1 MVYFRC
7 KWSNNVIGVE
17 VEYDVAQMRKH
28 PDYDEVEE
36 EEEEEEKKEETE
48 KATKVKKSK
57 ED

>member
-17 VEYDVAQMRKH
+17 FEYDVAQMRKH
-28 PDYDEVEE
+28 PDYDEVEQ
-36 EEEEEEKKEETE
+36 EKKEETE
-48 KATKVKKSK
+48 KAAKVKKPK

>member
-17 VEYDVAQMRKH
+17 FEYDVAQMRNH
-28 PDYDEVEE
+28 PDYDEVEQ
-36 EEEEEEKKEETE
+36 EKKEETE

>member
-36 EEEEEEKKEETE
+36 EEEEEKKEETE

>member
-36 EEEEEEKKEETE
+36 EEEKKEETE

>member
-36 EEEEEEKKEETE
+36 EEKKEETE

>member
-36 EEEEEEKKEETE
+36 EEEEKKEETE

>member
-7 KWSNNVIGVE
+7 KWSNNIIGVE
-17 VEYDVAQMRKH
+17 FEYDVAQMRKH

-36 EEEEEEKKEETE
+36 EQKKETE
-48 KATKVKKSK
+48 KATKVKKPK